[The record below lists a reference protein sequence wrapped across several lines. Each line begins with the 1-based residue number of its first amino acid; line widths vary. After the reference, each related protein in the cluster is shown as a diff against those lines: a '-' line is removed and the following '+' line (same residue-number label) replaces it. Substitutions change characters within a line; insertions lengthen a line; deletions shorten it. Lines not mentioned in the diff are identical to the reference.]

1 MANLALQLKSYRLT
15 LAEILYHMP
24 DHPGVLQS
32 FVWQDYDLS
41 PRYPRLRKFLS
52 FWERELDGPL
62 HSVRISAAGLIQDS
76 DLTHTRSEFWL
87 N

>member
-41 PRYPRLRKFLS
+41 PRYPRLRQFLT

-76 DLTHTRSEFWL
+76 DLTHTRSEFLL